1 MSLMHC
7 TVNQKSKP
15 YKVHGTG
22 TVNFVTKKLRLSR
35 YWRLDMV
42 TLLWLYIQPN
52 TNNSNKHP
60 KQTGGAS
67 NTCSI
72 LSLCCSKIGWNEVK
86 MEFGRFV
93 CWISVIIQ
101 CVHALDLLDCQSKS
115 ICGHLQTCDSE
126 NQICDYNECIL
137 GKLSRAKRV
146 ANITSD
152 HSISFLFVF
161 KVVK

>member
-22 TVNFVTKKLRLSR
+22 TVNFVTKKMRFSR

-42 TLLWLYIQPN
+42 TLLWLFIQPN

-60 KQTGGAS
+60 KQTGGVS
-67 NTCSI
+67 N
-72 LSLCCSKIGWNEVK
+72 LLHFEPWCSKIGWNEVK
-86 MEFGRFV
+86 MEFGRFL
-93 CWISVIIQ
+93 CSILVIIQ
-101 CVHALDLLDCQSKS
+101 CVQALDLLDCQSKT

-126 NQICDYNECIL
+126 NQICDYNQCIL
-137 GKLSRAKRV
+137 GELIRAKRV
-146 ANITSD
+146 TNITSD
-152 HSISFLFVF
+152 QVISFLFCF
-161 KVVK
+161 